1 MLTCEELIKNE
12 LFNRLFNEMA
22 TSEPLESI
30 LRRAGREH
38 HASSQS
44 KKSGYDE
51 VVDCISYSLVEKEPE
66 SQQIAEIAALIAR
79 ECIGG
84 VLIVTAENAESTGE
98 SIYLWGQPE
107 DVKAV
112 YLAIEALVCF
122 AESNVEP
129 TIFIDY
135 EEIRSDTFLGPLKG
149 ILSKLAY
156 AHDSKNSIDSST
168 TSFIKEKEDFATQQL
183 KNAGV
188 EPLLV
193 NLTYFALDC
202 LNEISMEQGKEF
214 GRSAW

>member
-1 MLTCEELIKNE
+1 MT
-12 LFNRLFNEMA
+12 
-22 TSEPLESI
+22 TSEPVESI

-38 HASSQS
+38 HANSLS
-44 KKSGYDE
+44 KRSGYDE
-51 VVDCISYSLVEKEPE
+51 VVDCISYSIVETEPE
-66 SQQIAEIAALIAR
+66 QQQIAEIAALIAR

-84 VLIVTAENAESTGE
+84 VLIVTAENAESGGE

-112 YLAIEALVCF
+112 YVTIEVLVDF
-122 AESNVEP
+122 AESTEP

-135 EEIRSDTFLGPLKG
+135 EEFRYDFLGILKG
-149 ILSKLAY
+149 ILSELAY

-168 TSFIKEKEDFATQQL
+168 MAVIKEKEAFATQQL
-183 KNAGV
+183 ENAGV

-202 LNEISMEQGKEF
+202 LDEISMEKAKEY
-214 GRSAW
+214 GRSI